1 MKEQELDAQMA
12 EVERRLGEKE
22 EELKTLKK
30 LFVEKL
36 RDIESSFV
44 ELS

>member
-12 EVERRLGEKE
+12 EVERRLAEKE
-22 EELKTLKK
+22 EELKTLKR